1 MLLLDRKDESI
12 LLFLNAFNEWKNQF
26 LTAVQFPDGFAE
38 EHGLDEIFLTKIN
51 RERVF
56 HAEAAKI
63 VPTVNGLRIETENLG
78 VADACR
84 KILESLPVGFYGEVI
99 LLGKVFFD
107 VQATDKVE
115 FS

>member
-26 LTAVQFPDGFAE
+26 LTAGQFPDGFAE
-38 EHGLDEIFLTKIN
+38 EHGLDDIFLTKIN

-56 HAEAAKI
+56 WAEGT
-63 VPTVNGLRIETENLG
+63 VFQPTDSGLRIETENLG

-84 KILESLPVGFYGEVI
+84 KILESLPGGFCGEAMIILYGRI
-99 LLGKVFFD
+99 FFG
-107 VQATDKVE
+107 VKHQLE
-115 FS
+115 FP